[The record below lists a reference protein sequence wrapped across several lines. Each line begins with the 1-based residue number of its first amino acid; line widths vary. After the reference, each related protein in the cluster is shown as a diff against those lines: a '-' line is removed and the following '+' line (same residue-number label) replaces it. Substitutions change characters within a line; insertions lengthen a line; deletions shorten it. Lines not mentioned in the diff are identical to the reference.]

1 MIPGIKE
8 RVEAEVL
15 AMRPFE
21 SKFNVQLAGLLSHCV
36 ILNVQLYS
44 KFSEKFKFF
53 LNWETFLYPV
63 MSKRKSFLKTIENCV
78 TYVNWYF
85 LQVKISMKQ
94 YWKTADKIQLKNK
107 TLYKI
112 FL

>member
-36 ILNVQLYS
+36 ILNVQLYN
-44 KFSEKFKFF
+44 KFSEKLKIFF
-53 LNWETFLYPV
+53 NWGVFLYPV
-63 MSKRKSFLKTIENCV
+63 MSKHKSFLKTIENCLTSELIFFTSENIDETV
-78 TYVNWYF
+78 
-85 LQVKISMKQ
+85 
-94 YWKTADKIQLKNK
+94 LKNWWQNTIK
-107 TLYKI
+107 K
-112 FL
+112 